1 MLTSFSQVAEWIRDN
16 GFKRWVLYRDYS
28 RTEKIVDSANFPSD
42 IPDKLAMTEKYLRLN
57 GGHAYAAAATSNAA
71 SDLNTI
77 MEIQLTDVQPLNTQ
91 PTAGVGMTM
100 ENIGQIEERLRKQIK
115 AEIAQEKYEQDRKEF
130 EAEKKEFEQEKQS
143 VIGLIVQQVAPYIP
157 MLSGQRRM
165 VAGVDTEEP
174 VHAQPIIADDPEKKE
189 PEQEDPFTEEE
200 EDRMYDLMVRF
211 KKSEP
216 QYLELIESVVKMAES
231 GDMMYNTAKSF
242 LIKK

>member
-1 MLTSFSQVAEWIRDN
+1 MLTSFNQVAEWITDN

-77 MEIQLTDVQPLNTQ
+77 IEIQLTDVQPLNAQ
-91 PTAGVGMTM
+91 PAAGIGSPQD
-100 ENIGQIEERLRKQIK
+100 IGQIEERLRKQIK
-115 AEIAQEKYEQDRKEF
+115 AEIAQEKYEQERKDF

-174 VHAQPIIADDPEKKE
+174 VHAQPIIPTET
-189 PEQEDPFTEEE
+189 QEDPFTEEE

-216 QYLELIESVVKMAES
+216 QYLDLLESVVVMAEKN
-231 GDMMYNTAKSF
+231 DPMYGTAKGF
-242 LIKK
+242 LLKK